1 MTVNARSVAIDPSAQ
16 GRAGRW
22 WALAALVVS
31 GLVIGLDTT
40 VLITAL
46 PTLSSKLGATTSD
59 LQWIVAGYTLTLG
72 GLLLPGGVLGDRYG
86 RKRLL
91 LVGLAIFGVSS
102 VIASQMTT
110 ATGLIAMRA
119 LMGVGAALV
128 LPLSL
133 SILPSMFTAEER
145 PRAIAATAAGAFL
158 GLPLGPLVAGWLLTH
173 YAWGSVFLINAPVVV
188 VALLGV
194 WFLVP
199 EGKDPHPRSFDWV
212 GGLLAVVGVTALV
225 YGVIEQ
231 PIHGWTDPR
240 VLAGIIGGAVVLT
253 GFIVWDLHH
262 PSPFV
267 DLSNFRNRGFT
278 WATMAF
284 VVTGFGLFGV
294 MFILT
299 PYIQIVL
306 GNDAQATGIKLL
318 PLIGGVIAGAG
329 IGNVVAARLGARVAV
344 SAGLALTAAALV
356 GFSQIG
362 ADTSYGPV
370 AAALAVIGIGIGI
383 ALPTTLDV
391 ILGTL
396 PPTQTG
402 AGSALTRALQQ
413 IAATFGVAIL
423 GSILNNAYQGQIG
436 PHVAALP
443 GPARTVA
450 LGSIAGAH
458 AVASHLPAPIAAAVV
473 RAANDAYTQG
483 MGQVMLVS
491 AALVLATAIAIAIFL
506 PNRITPIADGDV

>member
-1 MTVNARSVAIDPSAQ
+1 MSVNIRKTDIEPSAQ

-31 GLVIGLDTT
+31 GLVIGLDST

-46 PTLSSKLGATTSD
+46 PTLSAKLGATTSD
-59 LQWIVAGYTLTLG
+59 LQWIAAAYTLTLG

-91 LVGLAIFGVSS
+91 LVGLAIFGISS
-102 VIASQMTT
+102 VIASQATT
-110 ATGLIAMRA
+110 ASALIAMRA
-119 LMGVGAALV
+119 LMGVGAALI

-145 PRAIAATAAGAFL
+145 PRAISATAAGAFL

-188 VALLGV
+188 VALIGV

-199 EGKDPHPRSFDWV
+199 EGKDPHPRAFDWV
-212 GGLLAVVGVTALV
+212 GGVLAVVGVTALV

-231 PIHGWTDPR
+231 PIHGWTDSR
-240 VLAGIIGGAVVLT
+240 VLGGIIGGAAVLT
-253 GFIVWDLHH
+253 AFVVWDLRHR
-262 PSPFV
+262 SPFV
-267 DLSNFRNRGFT
+267 DLRNFRNQSFT

-318 PLIGGVIAGAG
+318 PLIGGVIVGAG
-329 IGNVVAARLGARVAV
+329 IGNVLAARLGARVGV

-356 GFSQIG
+356 GFSRIG
-362 ADTSYGPV
+362 AETSFAPV

-383 ALPTTLDV
+383 ALPTTLDI

-396 PPTQTG
+396 PPSQTG

-423 GSILNNAYQGQIG
+423 GSVLSNAYQAQIG
-436 PHVAALP
+436 PHLATLASAP
-443 GPARTVA
+443 REVA
-450 LGSIAGAH
+450 LSSLAGAH
-458 AVASHLPAPIAAAVV
+458 AIAAHLPPPAGAMVV

-483 MGQVMLVS
+483 MAEVMLVS

-506 PNRITPIADGDV
+506 PSRVSPIEPGEV